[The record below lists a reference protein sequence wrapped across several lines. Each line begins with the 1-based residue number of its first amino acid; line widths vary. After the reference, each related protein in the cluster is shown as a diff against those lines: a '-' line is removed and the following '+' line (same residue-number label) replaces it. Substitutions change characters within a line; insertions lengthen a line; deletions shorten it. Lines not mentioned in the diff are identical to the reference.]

1 MDVTNTN
8 LLSIKHSPENTKSVS
23 LELELEPEPQSSEKE
38 PDTPVELDFNLS
50 EDEVC
55 ELTKI
60 LLA

>member
-1 MDVTNTN
+1 MDVTNTK

-23 LELELEPEPQSSEKE
+23 IELEPEPQSSEKE